1 MPSVKIPKK
10 STDNDMT
17 PFVDVAFLI
26 LSFFMLATKFKPPEA
41 VEITTP
47 NSVSSKELEQKDAIV
62 VTMDKDGRVFFTMQV
77 EKDQSPILA
86 VIKNVS
92 TSRNLGLTD
101 AQMAAFVK
109 NPTVGV
115 PYASLKD
122 YLSRSEEEQ
131 KQIRQPGI
139 PIKDSASNELYYW
152 VRDAVS
158 AYSGKKINYMI
169 KGDNNAKYPFFK
181 NVLDAFKRN
190 EIFKFQLVTAPED
203 APAGTDL
210 YKVRNN

>member
-1 MPSVKIPKK
+1 MPSVKIPRK

-77 EKDQSPILA
+77 EKDQTPILA

-92 TSRNLGLTD
+92 SSRNLGLTQE
-101 AQMAAFVK
+101 QMNAFVK

-203 APAGTDL
+203 APPGTDL
-210 YKVRNN
+210 YKVRHN